1 MTASPGQDFVV
12 LARGDLDVEDA
23 ALAVRVALALP
34 LGGLTVRLVL
44 AEAASAL
51 ALADPP
57 QLGAWTG
64 GLTRELESLIGE
76 EEVPV
81 LVELESLAGLGL
93 AERVLRP
100 GVEVASRAEV
110 IAVCG
115 SAASCL
121 VL

>member
-12 LARGDLDVEDA
+12 LARGELDVEDA

-34 LGGLTVRLVL
+34 LGGLSVQLVL

-51 ALADPP
+51 ALADPT

-100 GVEVASRAEV
+100 GVEVVSRAEV
-110 IAVCG
+110 IAVCA